1 MRNKMLGTGE
11 KGYHPMRKFR
21 VIVAGLRYAFAD
33 FSVLYKTVLSAFMLI
48 PVILYN
54 GWIDASVVLLATG
67 AMIAAEMFNTAI
79 EAVCDYMQSEYDEKI
94 GMIKDVAAAATA
106 VIIGAWMLVMGI
118 ELYELW
124 EKLSA

>member
-11 KGYHPMRKFR
+11 KGYHPMRKLR
-21 VIVAGLRYAFAD
+21 VIVSGLRYAFAD
-33 FSVLYKTVLSAFMLI
+33 FSVLYKTLLSALMLV

-79 EAVCDYMQSEYDEKI
+79 EAVCDYMQSDYDEKI

-106 VIIGAWMLVMGI
+106 VVIGAWLLVMGI

-124 EKLSA
+124 QKIS

>member
-11 KGYHPMRKFR
+11 KGYHPMRKVR
-21 VIVAGLRYAFAD
+21 VIVSGLRYAFAD
-33 FSVLYKTVLSAFMLI
+33 FSVLYKTVLSLVMLV

-79 EAVCDYMQSEYDEKI
+79 EAVCDYMQSDYDEKI

-106 VIIGAWMLVMGI
+106 VVIGAWMLVMAI

>member
-11 KGYHPMRKFR
+11 KGYHPMRKLR
-21 VIVAGLRYAFAD
+21 VIVSGLRYAFAD
-33 FSVLYKTVLSAFMLI
+33 FSVLYKTLLSALMLV

-79 EAVCDYMQSEYDEKI
+79 EAVCDYIQSDYDEKI

-106 VIIGAWMLVMGI
+106 VVIGAWLLVMGI
-118 ELYELW
+118 ELYELVQ
-124 EKLSA
+124 KLSA

>member
-1 MRNKMLGTGE
+1 MLGTGE
-11 KGYHPMRKFR
+11 KGYHPMRKVR
-21 VIVAGLRYAFAD
+21 VIVSGLRYAFAD
-33 FSVLYKTVLSAFMLI
+33 FSVLYKTVLSLVMLV

-79 EAVCDYMQSEYDEKI
+79 EAVCDYMQSDYDEKI

-106 VIIGAWMLVMGI
+106 VVIGAWMLVMAI

>member
-11 KGYHPMRKFR
+11 KGYHPMRKVR
-21 VIVAGLRYAFAD
+21 VIVSGLRYAFAD
-33 FSVLYKTVLSAFMLI
+33 FSVLYKTVLSLVMLV

-79 EAVCDYMQSEYDEKI
+79 EAVCDYMQSDFDKKI

-106 VIIGAWMLVMGI
+106 VVIGAWMLVMAI

>member
-1 MRNKMLGTGE
+1 MRNKILGTGE
-11 KGYHPMRKFR
+11 KGYHPMRKLR
-21 VIVAGLRYAFAD
+21 VIVSGLRYAFAD
-33 FSVLYKTVLSAFMLI
+33 ISVLYKTILSLVMLI

-79 EAVCDYMQSEYDEKI
+79 EAVCDYMQSDYDEKI

-106 VIIGAWMLVMGI
+106 VVIGAWLLVMGI
-118 ELYELW
+118 ELYELLQ
-124 EKLSA
+124 KLSA